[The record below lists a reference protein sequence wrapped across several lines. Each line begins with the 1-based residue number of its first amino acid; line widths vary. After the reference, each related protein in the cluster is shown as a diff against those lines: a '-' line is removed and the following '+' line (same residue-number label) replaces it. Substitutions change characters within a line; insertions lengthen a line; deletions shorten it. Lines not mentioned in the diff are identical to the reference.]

1 MKKGKLI
8 RTAYKAMSVL
18 LIGFGLIYGLT
29 MPIPAIPM
37 LGHSWR
43 NLLYHVP
50 MWYTQIILLLVSG
63 WHSIQYLQKAK
74 PESDIR
80 AAQAASVGIMFGIL
94 GLVTGIV
101 WSRVTWGAAMAN
113 DNFSAWWAWDPKQ
126 IFALILLLIYL
137 AYFLLRDSFNEPT
150 QKAKISAVYN
160 IFGAAL
166 IIPMYYII
174 PKAMGGLH
182 PGSGEEGI
190 MATLGNLGSYRA
202 IFYPVVLGFILLA
215 VWIWEIRVRFR
226 IAEHKILE
234 ADL

>member
-1 MKKGKLI
+1 MKKNKPI
-8 RTAYKAMSVL
+8 RIIYKSASIL
-18 LIGFGLIYGLT
+18 LIGFGLVYGLT
-29 MPIPAIPM
+29 MKVPDIPM

-50 MWYTQIILLLVSG
+50 MWYTQIIILLVSA
-63 WHSIQYLQKAK
+63 WHSIQYLQKGK
-74 PESDIR
+74 IESDIK
-80 AAQAASVGIMFGIL
+80 AMQATNVGIMFGML
-94 GLVTGIV
+94 GLVTGII

-113 DNFSAWWAWDPKQ
+113 DDLAAWWAWDPKQ

-150 QKAKISAVYN
+150 QRAKIGGVYN

-174 PKAMGGLH
+174 PKVMGGLH
-182 PGSGEEGI
+182 PGSGEEG
-190 MATLGNLGSYRA
+190 MLSTLGNLGAYRG
-202 IFYPVVLGFILLA
+202 IFYPTALGFILLA
-215 VWIWEIRVRFR
+215 VWIWEVRVRFR
-226 IAEHKILE
+226 IAEHKLIE